1 MKLIFFLIFC
11 FADKLYSED
20 AFDNTYEINKQTK
33 VSFTIP
39 FKNFLITDKVTSK
52 TSIDDLNNTKFEKF
66 EKFSGFQPYK
76 HYIKKI
82 RFSNLLEKPIT
93 LTVPQNNFHLN
104 SEFFV
109 TSKNSN
115 ISFINSPSFNFNKT
129 STISPT
135 STNFIDVGLRNFSFT
150 IEPNAIVDFY

>member
-39 FKNFLITDKVTSK
+39 FKNFLITDKVNSK

-76 HYIKKI
+76 HYLKKNKI
-82 RFSNLLEKPIT
+82 
-93 LTVPQNNFHLN
+93 QQ
-104 SEFFV
+104 
-109 TSKNSN
+109 
-115 ISFINSPSFNFNKT
+115 SP
-129 STISPT
+129 
-135 STNFIDVGLRNFSFT
+135 
-150 IEPNAIVDFY
+150 